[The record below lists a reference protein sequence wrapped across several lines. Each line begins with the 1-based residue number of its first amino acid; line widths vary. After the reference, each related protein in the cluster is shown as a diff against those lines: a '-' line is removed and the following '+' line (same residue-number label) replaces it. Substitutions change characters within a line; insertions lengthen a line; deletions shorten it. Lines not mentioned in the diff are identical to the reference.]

1 MRLLRVE
8 LRRGIVR
15 RSTRMLVLL
24 AVILIAVLAVGLFV
38 AHSADFEPGAEELR
52 WRDEQLQECIR
63 TDVFGNQ
70 TGATDVEAICE
81 AMVPIEAFVEDPRFH
96 LTNLWIPVD
105 EQGNGGDGVLVVT
118 CLFLVLGA
126 LMAGATFIGAD
137 WRYGT
142 VGTQL
147 TWEPRRWRV
156 FGAKAAAVGIW
167 ALLIGIL
174 LQVLVSA
181 SVLPAA
187 LWRGTTEGA
196 DAAWFGEVVAAIART
211 SLLGAGAA
219 LIGYAVASLGRNTA
233 AALGVAF
240 GYVAIGESLLRAL
253 RPTWQ
258 PWLITDNATVVMFG
272 EQSPNMAFERSVG
285 QAALIL
291 IAYLVVV
298 LVVSGAVFARRD
310 VA

>member
-15 RSTRMLVLL
+15 RSTRLLVLL
-24 AVILIAVLAVGLFV
+24 ALLLIVVLGIGVFA
-38 AHSADFEPGAEELR
+38 AHSSDFAPDEEALQ
-52 WRDEQLQECIR
+52 WREEQVQECLR
-63 TDVFGNQ
+63 TEAFGSQ
-70 TGATDVEAICE
+70 PGVSDLGAICE
-81 AMVPIEAFVEDPRFH
+81 SMVPMENFVTDPRFH
-96 LTNLWIPVD
+96 LTLLWEPVD
-105 EQGNGGDGVLVVT
+105 EYGNLGDGILVVT
-118 CLFLVLGA
+118 GLFLVLGA

-142 VGTQL
+142 IGTLL

-156 FGAKAAAVGIW
+156 FAAKAAAVALW
-167 ALLIGIL
+167 ALVIGIL
-174 LQVLVSA
+174 LQALVGI

-187 LWRGTTEGA
+187 TWRGTTAGA
-196 DAAWFGEVVAAIART
+196 DSEWFGQVVGAVLRT

-219 LIGYAVASLGRNTA
+219 LIGYAIASIGRNTA

-240 GYVAIGESLLRAL
+240 GYVAIGESLIRAL

-258 PWLITDNATVVMFG
+258 PWLISDNALVVIYG
-272 EQSPNMAFERSVG
+272 QELPNSSFERSPG

-291 IAYLVVV
+291 GCYLAVV
-298 LVVSGAVFARRD
+298 LLAAGAVFARRD
-310 VA
+310 VT